1 MIRQPPR
8 STRTD
13 TLFPYTT
20 LFRSHITAQMGAT
33 ANYRTGHHPRADFAE
48 NALVA
53 IGKTP
58 RHLVVIRRWL
68 TIHHL
73 HVIDPEIQ
81 QHGLFQPLVDLPL
94 ATATGAG
101 DARPEAR
108 RVGKEG
114 VSTV

>member
-1 MIRQPPR
+1 M
-8 STRTD
+8 
-13 TLFPYTT
+13 LFVIFCFFKQKTAYEMRISDWSSDVCSSD
-20 LFRSHITAQMGAT
+20 LHHITAQMGAT

-53 IGKTP
+53 IGKTQ

-81 QHGLFQPLVDLPL
+81 QQIGRASCRASVCQYV
-94 ATATGAG
+94 
-101 DARPEAR
+101 
-108 RVGKEG
+108 
-114 VSTV
+114 